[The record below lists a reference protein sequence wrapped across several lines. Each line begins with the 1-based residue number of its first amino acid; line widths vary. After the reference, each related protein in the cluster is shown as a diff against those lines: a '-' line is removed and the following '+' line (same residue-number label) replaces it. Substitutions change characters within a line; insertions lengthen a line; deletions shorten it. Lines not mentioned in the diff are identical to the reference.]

1 LTTGFIIILRN
12 VYEGIMMKKQM
23 KRTIYMT
30 IALIGLIG
38 LFAANAS
45 ADGDAVVMIEVGGE
59 VNAAMTAYISDAMDD
74 AEAAGRP
81 VVLVLDT
88 YGGQILE
95 ADKIKERLLSATVPV
110 DCYITRNALSA
121 GTLIAISCE
130 RILMAESA
138 VIGAAETIP
147 NDEKTLS
154 TWVGILKSTAEARG
168 RDTLVVQALADSDI
182 SIEGVTE
189 AGSLLTLSASEA
201 RALGISDGTAPATD
215 DALSMLGYG
224 GRRTIDVNMD
234 FPVHAA
240 QFLTSTVV
248 ASLLFLAGI
257 VLMGIE
263 IFTAGFGVFGVLSI
277 ICFGLYF
284 FGGFLAGFA
293 QWWSLALFA
302 AGLVLF
308 GIEAAVPGFGVFGIL
323 GIVCVVAGVM
333 FAARDMTS
341 FLTIL
346 AVGAAGSIILLPV
359 VFKIL
364 GRLGLL
370 RKIALAG
377 NMTVEEGYVSHEMT
391 ESLVGK
397 TGTALTVLRPSG
409 TARIDGVRHSV
420 VSQGDYIEPGTAIVV
435 VAHTPGRIVVDT
447 VD

>member
-1 LTTGFIIILRN
+1 
-12 VYEGIMMKKQM
+12 MKKQI
-23 KRTIYMT
+23 RRAIYMM
-30 IALIGLIG
+30 IALTGLIG
-38 LFAANAS
+38 LFAAS
-45 ADGDAVVMIEVGGE
+45 AVADDDAVVMIEVGGE
-59 VNAAMTAYISDAMDD
+59 VNAAMTAYISDALDD
-74 AEAAGRP
+74 AESAGRP

-95 ADKIKERLLSATVPV
+95 ADNIKERLLSATVPV
-110 DCYITRNALSA
+110 DCYIKRNALSA

-154 TWVGILKSTAEARG
+154 TWVGILKSAAEARG
-168 RDTLVVQALADSDI
+168 RDTLVVQALADADV

-201 RALGISDGTAPATD
+201 QALGISDGTAATTG
-215 DALSMLGYG
+215 DAVSMLGYG
-224 GRRTIDVNMD
+224 DRHTIDVNMD
-234 FPVHAA
+234 FSVRAA
-240 QFLTSTVV
+240 QVLTSTVV

-263 IFTAGFGVFGVLSI
+263 IFTAGFGVFGILSI
-277 ICFGLYF
+277 LCFGLYF

-293 QWWSLALFA
+293 EWWSLVLFA

-323 GIVCVVAGVM
+323 GIACVAAGVM
-333 FAARDMTS
+333 FAARDMMT
-341 FLTIL
+341 FLTVL
-346 AVGAAGSIILLPV
+346 AVGTAGSIILLPV
-359 VFKIL
+359 AFKVL

-370 RKIALAG
+370 RKLALGG
-377 NMTVEEGYVSHEMT
+377 NMTVEEGYVSHAPT

-409 TARIDGVRHSV
+409 AALIDGVRHSV
-420 VSQGDYIEPGTAIVV
+420 VSQGDYIEPGTSIVV

-447 VD
+447 AD